1 MNILRWLRRIILS
14 SEKSIKRLFLLKIK
28 RGKKLWKKYK
38 EIQRKKLK
46 QNKNNNNNN
55 NNNNNQ

>member
-1 MNILRWLRRIILS
+1 MAEENYLS

-46 QNKNNNNNN
+46 
-55 NNNNNQ
+55 